1 MCSRYI
7 PDLSPGNG
15 QNLSEVGHGLA
26 NRKSM
31 YLGKVRGP
39 SFYLGTDFVLGKMRW
54 KWQRD
59 YRQVYI
65 E

>member
-1 MCSRYI
+1 ME
-7 PDLSPGNG
+7 

-26 NRKSM
+26 LRKCTC
-31 YLGKVRGP
+31 LGKVRGP

-54 KWQRD
+54 KWQREQESGVSLD
-59 YRQVYI
+59 YRQVYM